1 MKKSSLIFPL
11 LLLLTLC
18 IGTSKAT
25 NIESPDFAF
34 PEKVTKQAEKDLNE
48 AMKTGDGTATVNAL
62 VRYGIAQ
69 NLIDDDNL
77 ETVVKKIESIEEKEN
92 NAITKSLLNTLLIE
106 IYNGIYSAERRIF
119 NEREIPLQPY
129 PAKISE
135 WSKDQFKLKINEL
148 ITKALS
154 PSHQLQSEPISK
166 YASIIESDRLSQL
179 YYPTLYDFTAYRA
192 IKAQQNLNNGNYE
205 LGEKWLSPDTQF
217 IGMASEYLPN
227 GISSIIAIYQGLAK
241 FHQDNSAAKIS
252 SCLNRLDFV
261 NNHIGNYVSTKEQP
275 YTTALF
281 TIFDQNRE
289 NPNAGLILSA
299 LGSKYLTIE
308 RQQQYVK
315 IASEFLAKNPECENY
330 GNIKYHIN
338 RIMTPSVSV
347 NVPSLT
353 APGHST
359 TGRIS
364 GNNANSV
371 TLNFYRI
378 NDSYTNDFWTT
389 TDTNNATLSFT
400 QTVAIEGEAPFEID
414 KEFQFTLPTVGKYAI
429 VATAPGIN
437 EKPERV
443 SVISCTNLAIS
454 PISTL
459 NYNEIVVIDPISG
472 KPVKDVTVMT
482 KYEKYSPTGYIDIVE
497 PLAGLTDKDGIKTL
511 DKKQQEALKAYS
523 LEIFPSKGND
533 KFSPSTRLYRHRNPN
548 SNKNCQILTDLPIY
562 HPGDTIQAVVI
573 LYNQEVGKN
582 YPLVNKETTL
592 ILRDANSNEIAT
604 VKGYTDKWGR
614 METKFAIPTT
624 GLTGNFRIQAKGIGS
639 TNVMVS
645 DYKMP
650 TFEVSAEQIS
660 SQPSEPIKFKGKVK
674 TYAGFPLSDSKV
686 TLTLTNSNPWR
697 WWMGGGNSNSEFY
710 SLISTTDG
718 NGEFTF
724 SIPQELLANA
734 PMPAGL
740 FTATFSAVSP
750 SGETQSS
757 SNTFVN
763 KKQYIIQ
770 ANTPAAIN
778 ALEPQQFD
786 INVYGNDGKK
796 IDLAVKC
803 TVVKDTTIITTFDLS
818 KDGTVKLDAIPSGC
832 YKLRFALAD
841 SSLTSTPTENEIV
854 IYRPNDKNSPV
865 NKPIWVAKNS
875 VNANNGKASILY
887 AVAEENTLVYYIAT
901 GYNGVTTQKGWLKP
915 KKGMN
920 RLEITVPEG
929 EKLLN
934 VAMFAA
940 RNLQF
945 SNISVNVNTPKSLD
959 NLQITVET
967 FRDKVLPQSQERLT
981 LTVKDSQ
988 GNPASTAV
996 VLDMFNKALT
1006 QLAPHSLNFTTRDI
1020 YTPKASIGSTLN
1032 QIQSYSISNAA
1043 RYVSPKEISIPMFNL
1058 YGYEFGNYHGR
1069 NPLFMKALLFS
1080 AQMRNDKATG
1090 SIIPLAAASL
1100 AVNEDETASENDK
1113 GEPTEEEFA
1122 YRNAETALSFFR
1134 PMLATDENGRIEF
1147 SYIVPNANATWM
1159 LGALVYNNEM
1169 LTSYTTRE
1177 QIASKPVMVQPN
1189 LPRFVRMGDQI
1200 VIPANVMNAT
1210 DSLQEVT
1217 TTFEIFDPATGETFK
1232 KETSTISVP
1241 ANGSIIA
1248 KISIEIPFDM
1258 TMIGYRVKSATDNWA
1273 DGEQGIIPVLESV
1286 EPVIKSKPF
1295 YIAPD
1300 SMTFSMQLPN
1310 AIPDGKSTLQ
1320 FCENPTWYIVTALP
1334 GLRSKTDRTANSAA
1348 AAIFSAAIADGIL
1361 KSNPTIKNAIHQW
1374 LNSDKSDSTLVS
1386 MLERNQ
1392 DMKIALLSA
1401 TPWMLDARSD
1411 SERMSRLA
1419 LLFDKKAIKDTYDT
1433 NINALAKLQRHG
1445 GGWAWISEFNTP
1457 SYSTTLNILEMMG
1470 DLKRLGYLPDNKS
1483 LNSMIENAVTYI
1495 DRETANRYK
1504 KYSKGDYSLYVA
1516 VRDLHSDI
1524 KQSTAAKRVTDATI
1538 QRLVANWKSLQVTD
1552 KAIAA
1557 LILNN
1562 HSYAATARNIIKSL
1576 NEYSKSS
1583 SERGMWWPQL
1593 DRLAYSRYSKIG
1605 ATAIILDAYT
1615 AVNPSAKEI
1624 DKIRQWIIIE
1634 KEAQDWKQGVIT
1646 SQVIA
1651 SMLSSGSNWIKPA
1664 AGATISINGETL
1676 NAKPIDQTL
1685 GYYRE
1690 NISEPAK
1697 NGGSMQIV
1705 KHGEYPSWG
1714 AIFNQG
1720 RMTMNRIAAVSIE
1733 DLSIEKHLY
1742 RAVATSDGT
1751 QWEETDNYKVGDR
1764 LKVDLLIKVGREM
1777 DYVAIVDNRAAC
1789 LEPVEQLPTPIVSQG
1804 IYFYREN
1811 RDAATNIFI
1820 DRLPK
1825 GTYRLSY
1832 EMTVN
1837 NAGKFSAGTAT
1848 IQSQYAPSLTA
1859 HSSGAILTVEE

>member
-1 MKKSSLIFPL
+1 MLSVN
-11 LLLLTLC
+11 C
-18 IGTSKAT
+18 AKAIT
-25 NIESPDFAF
+25 PDSPDFAF
-34 PEKVTKQAEKDLNE
+34 PEKATKEAEKDLSE
-48 AMKTGDGTATVNAL
+48 ALRTGNGIATVNAL
-62 VRYGIAQ
+62 VRFGIAQ
-69 NLIDDDNL
+69 KLIDDDNL
-77 ETVVKKIESIEEKEN
+77 EDVVKKIESIENNEN

-106 IYNGIYSAERRIF
+106 VYNGIYSSDRRIF
-119 NEREIPLQPY
+119 DERQIPLQPY
-129 PAKISE
+129 PQKIEE
-135 WSKDQFKLKINEL
+135 WSGEQFKMKINSL
-148 ITKALS
+148 IIKALS
-154 PSHQLQSEPISK
+154 HSQQLKSEPMGK
-166 YASIIESDRLSQL
+166 YSSIIDSDRLSQQ

-192 IKAQQNLNNGNYE
+192 ISTLQMINSGNYE
-205 LGEKWLSPDTQF
+205 LGEKWLSPDEQF
-217 IGMASEYLPN
+217 IGMASEFLPQN
-227 GISSIIAIYQGLAK
+227 ISTIIAIYQGLAK
-241 FHQDNSAAKIS
+241 FHQNDAGAKIIS
-252 SCLNRLDFV
+252 ALNRLNFV
-261 NNHIGNYVSTKEQP
+261 NDHLSNYTSTEENP
-275 YTTALF
+275 YTLALF
-281 TIFDQNRE
+281 KLFIENKE
-289 NPNAGLILSA
+289 NPDAGLILSA
-299 LGSKYLTIE
+299 LGSRHLTIE
-308 RQQQYVK
+308 RQQQYVDL
-315 IASEFLAKNPECENY
+315 SREFLTKNPECTNN
-330 GNIKYHIN
+330 GNIKYRIN
-338 RIMTPSVSV
+338 QIMAPSVSV

-359 TGRIS
+359 TGKIS
-364 GNNANSV
+364 GSNANKV
-371 TLNFYRI
+371 TLKFYRI
-378 NDSYTNDFWTT
+378 SDNSTDNFWTT
-389 TDTNNATLSFT
+389 TDSHNASLAFT
-400 QTVAIEGEAPFEID
+400 QTIEIEGTAPFEIS
-414 KEFQFTLPTVGKYAI
+414 KEFKFALPSIGKYAI
-429 VATAPGIN
+429 VVTAPGIN
-437 EKPERV
+437 NNPERV
-443 SVISCTNLAIS
+443 STISCTNLAIS

-459 NYNEIVVIDPISG
+459 DFNEIVVIDPISG
-472 KPVKDVTVMT
+472 KPVKDVTVMK
-482 KYEKYSPTGYIDIVE
+482 KYEKYSSTGYIDIVE
-497 PLAGLTDKDGIKTL
+497 PLAGLTDKNGIKTL
-511 DKKQQEALKAYS
+511 DKTQLESLKS
-523 LEIFPSKGND
+523 RNMKIFPEKGDD
-533 KFSPSTRLYRHRNPN
+533 KFSPLATLYRYYKPN
-548 SNKNCQILTDLPIY
+548 SDINCQILTDLPIY
-562 HPGDTIQAVVI
+562 HPGDTIHTVAI
-573 LYNQEVGKN
+573 LYMRDIGKN
-582 YPLVNKETTL
+582 SPATDKEITL
-592 ILRDANSNEIAT
+592 ILRDANYNEIAKT
-604 VKGYTDKWGR
+604 KGVTDKWGR
-614 METKFAIPTT
+614 LETTFAIPTT
-624 GLTGNFRIQAKGIGS
+624 GLTGNFTIQAEGIGAA
-639 TNVMVS
+639 NVMVS

-660 SQPSEPIKFKGKVK
+660 SQPSEPITFKGTVK
-674 TYAGFPLSDSKV
+674 TYAGFPLADSNV
-686 TLTLTNSNPWR
+686 TMTLTNTNPWR
-697 WWMGGGNSNSEFY
+697 WWMGGRNSNSEFFT
-710 SLISTTDG
+710 STATTDDK
-718 NGEFTF
+718 GEFTF
-724 SIPQELLANA
+724 SIPQELLSNA
-734 PMPAGL
+734 PIPAGL

-750 SGETQSS
+750 SGETQSR

-770 ANTPAAIN
+770 ASAPTAIN
-778 ALEPQQFD
+778 ALEPQN
-786 INVYGNDGKK
+786 INVTVYGNDGKE

-803 TVVKDTTIITTFDLS
+803 DVVKDSTIITTFDVS
-818 KDGTVKLDAIPSGC
+818 KEEPVKLGAIPSGC
-832 YKLRFALAD
+832 YDLRFYLAD
-841 SSLTSTPTENEIV
+841 STLSFIPAESKIV
-854 IYRPNDKNSPV
+854 VYRPNDKNSPV
-865 NKPIWVAKNS
+865 NEPVWIAKNS
-875 VNANNGKASILY
+875 VTANDNGKASILY
-887 AVAEENTLVYYIAT
+887 AVAEENTHVYYIAT
-901 GYNGVTTQKGWLKP
+901 GYSGVTTQKGWLRP

-920 RLEITVPEG
+920 NLEIIIPEG
-929 EKLLN
+929 EKSLK
-934 VAMFAA
+934 VALFAA

-945 SNISVNVNTPKSLD
+945 ANLNVNVNTPKSLD
-959 NLQITVET
+959 KLQVTIET
-967 FRDKVLPQSQERLT
+967 FRDKVVPQSQERLT
-981 LTVKDSQ
+981 LTVKDRQ

-1006 QLAPHSLNFTTRDI
+1006 QLSPHSLEFNVGSM
-1020 YTPKASIGSTLN
+1020 YTPNVSIGSVLNESRYYNIENSIKYISPN
-1032 QIQSYSISNAA
+1032 QIAKPI
-1043 RYVSPKEISIPMFNL
+1043 FNL
-1058 YGYEFGNYHGR
+1058 YGYSFDNYYSR
-1069 NPLFMKALLFS
+1069 NSILLSYAKPKKAMKNSTKESTTNEVFS
-1080 AQMRNDKATG
+1080 DAISAESAMD
-1090 SIIPLAAASL
+1090 
-1100 AVNEDETASENDK
+1100 SEMTSGAER

-1122 YRNAETALSFFR
+1122 YRDTETPLAFFR
-1134 PMLATDENGRIEF
+1134 PMLTTDENGRLEF
-1147 SYIVPNANATWM
+1147 SYTVPNANATWI

-1169 LTSYTTRE
+1169 LTSYAMRE

-1189 LPRFVRMGDQI
+1189 PPRFVRMGDQI

-1210 DSLQEVT
+1210 DQAQNIT
-1217 TTFEIFDPATGETFK
+1217 TTFEIFDPTTDETLK
-1232 KETSTISVP
+1232 KETSTATIA
-1241 ANGSIIA
+1241 ANSSTIA
-1248 KISIEIPFDM
+1248 KITIEIPFDM

-1286 EPVIKSKPF
+1286 EPVIESKPF

-1300 SMTFSMQLPN
+1300 SMTFSMQLPD
-1310 AIPDGKSTLQ
+1310 AIPDGRTTLQ

-1334 GLRSKTDRTANSAA
+1334 GLRAKTDRTANSAA
-1348 AAIFSAAIADGIL
+1348 AAIFSAAVADGIL

-1392 DMKIALLSA
+1392 DLKIALLSA

-1457 SYSTTLNILEMMG
+1457 SYSTTLNILEMTG
-1470 DLKRLGYLPDNKS
+1470 DLKRLGYLPDNKL

-1495 DRETANRYK
+1495 DREVASRYK
-1504 KYSKGDYSLYVA
+1504 KYPKDDYTLYVA
-1516 VRDLHSDI
+1516 VRDRHNDI
-1524 KQSTAAKRVTDATI
+1524 KQSTAAKRVTAATI

-1583 SERGMWWPQL
+1583 PERGMWWPQL
-1593 DRLAYSRYSKIG
+1593 DRIAYSRYSKIG
-1605 ATAIILDAYT
+1605 ATAIILDAYA

-1646 SQVIA
+1646 SQVIT
-1651 SMLSSGSNWIKPA
+1651 SMLGSGSNWIKPA
-1664 AGATISINGETL
+1664 AGVTISINGETL

-1690 NISEPAK
+1690 NISELAK

-1705 KHGEYPSWG
+1705 KHGDFPSWG

-1720 RMTMNRIAAVSIE
+1720 RMTMDRIAAASID

-1742 RAVATSDGT
+1742 RAVATADGT

-1789 LEPVEQLPTPIVSQG
+1789 LEPVEQLPAPIVSQG

-1837 NAGKFSAGTAT
+1837 NAGKFSAGTAA